1 MPVAK
6 TVTLYSFEE
15 LDTQAQD
22 SIISA
27 YVQDLPGWWSDD
39 VEERIKNEA
48 EALGIKDFDFTWSGF
63 WSQGDG
69 LSFTGH
75 LSFKDWLFILTERL
89 SEVEFKKLCGK
100 TPQEIVQLQE
110 NNRVVWGSC
119 TIERINH
126 LYSHEN
132 TVQFCGPSSELGWD
146 ERRGFPSDHEVMLK
160 FDKSVQVELDVWKNE
175 LCNRWYA
182 ELQNTYESITERS
195 SIVADLSSR
204 DTLFTSNGKIVDD
217 VELV

>member
-48 EALGIKDFDFTWSGF
+48 EALGIKDFDFLWSGF

-69 LSFTGH
+69 LSFTGY
-75 LSFKDWLFILTERL
+75 LNFKDWLFILTERL
-89 SEVEFKKLCGK
+89 SEEQFKKLCGK

-110 NNRVVWGSC
+110 SNRVIWGSC
-119 TIERINH
+119 EIERINH

-132 TVQFCGPSSELGWD
+132 TVQVCEPDSELGWD
-146 ERRGFPSDHEVMLK
+146 ERRGFPSDHELMLK
-160 FDKSVQVELDVWKNE
+160 FDTSVQAQLNAWKDE
-175 LCNRWYA
+175 LCNRWYT
-182 ELQNTYESITERS
+182 ELQNTYEAITERD
-195 SIVADLSSR
+195 SIVSDLSSR
-204 DTLFTSNGKIVDD
+204 DTLFTSTGIIVDD

>member
-15 LDTQAQD
+15 LTTQAQEN
-22 SIISA
+22 IISA

-39 VEERIKNEA
+39 VEERIRNEA
-48 EALGIKDFDFTWSGF
+48 QALGINNFDFAWSGF

-69 LSFTGH
+69 LSFTGQ
-75 LSFKDWLFILTERL
+75 LDFKDWLFILTERL
-89 SEVEFKKLCGK
+89 SSDQFKNLCGK

-110 NNRVVWGSC
+110 SNRVIWGSC
-119 TIERINH
+119 TIERVSH
-126 LYSHEN
+126 QYSHEN
-132 TVQFCGPSSELGWD
+132 TTRVCRLDSTLGWD

-160 FDKSVQVELDVWKNE
+160 FDENALSELNVWKNE

-195 SIVADLSSR
+195 SIVSDLSSR
-204 DTLFTSNGKIVDD
+204 DTLFTSNGTVVDD
-217 VELV
+217 VEIV